1 MNEEL
6 KQRLIKYLDG
16 MEGAIDK
23 AVDFTVEQAPLVIQ
37 DILNWAITESII
49 SLVFMVSLILVACY
63 AANRILKNIK
73 NDKSIGNA
81 DREFNNFMTY
91 LVSGMIV
98 IPLTLGSFFT
108 AQNGLKAY
116 VAPRLYILEQI
127 KDFVNDS
134 K

>member
-23 AVDFTVEQAPLVIQ
+23 AADFTVEQAPLVIQ
-37 DILNWAITESII
+37 DILNWAIAR
-49 SLVFMVSLILVACY
+49 SLI
-63 AANRILKNIK
+63 
-73 NDKSIGNA
+73 SSS
-81 DREFNNFMTY
+81 FMIIT
-91 LVSGMIV
+91 MIV
-98 IPLTLGSFFT
+98 IMYILYRLTKYISASNDISNSDRGFFKTMIYSISAIPLILLSV
-108 AQNGLKAY
+108 GLWESSQDGIKAL